1 MMRNLSLAVLGMA
14 LAIAS
19 GAAEARWLSVD
30 PVKAEPNS
38 GQNFNR
44 YKYAN
49 NNPYSFTDPDG
60 RRDIYIGGG
69 WDKKSFIGGSQIVQS
84 YAEDQKRLHPD
95 RDIQYFSWKEV
106 DNISAAMSRPLAEG
120 EPLNVIGHSLG
131 GSQAIRHANN
141 SNATVTNLITI
152 DPVGKQAGNGTKPAS
167 TGNWVNVTASPA
179 TTDRSDSVAKAGRVL
194 FGTTNTSGA
203 TTSQTSTAHH
213 VYFNTMMGE
222 VKAQEAID
230 NSYKK
235 PNE

>member
-1 MMRNLSLAVLGMA
+1 MMRNLSLAA
-14 LAIAS
+14 LSVALVIAS

-106 DNISAAMSRPLAEG
+106 DNISVAMSKPLAEG

-131 GSQAIRHANN
+131 GSQAIRHAND
-141 SNATVTNLITI
+141 SNAMVTNLITI
-152 DPVGKQAGNGTKPAS
+152 DPVGEQAGNGAKPAN
-167 TGNWVNVTASPA
+167 TGSWVNVTANPA
-179 TTDRSDSVAKAGRVL
+179 TTDSSDSVAKAGRVL

-213 VYFNTMMGE
+213 GYFNTMMGE
-222 VKAQEAID
+222 IKAQETID

-235 PNE
+235 PSE

>member
-1 MMRNLSLAVLGMA
+1 MRNFSLAVLSMA
-14 LAIAS
+14 LM
-19 GAAEARWLSVD
+19 AATGTVEARWLSVD

-69 WDKKSFIGGSQIVQS
+69 WDKKSFLGGSQIVES
-84 YAEDQKRLHPD
+84 YANEQKRLHPD
-95 RDIQYFSWKEV
+95 RDIQYFSWREV
-106 DNISAAMSRPLAEG
+106 GNISEAMSKPLGEG

-131 GSQAIRHANN
+131 GSQAIRHAND
-141 SNATVTNLITI
+141 SNAAVTNLITI
-152 DPVGKQAGNGTKPAS
+152 DPVGEQAGNGAKPAN

-179 TTDRSDSVAKAGRVL
+179 TRDSSDSVASAGRKG

-213 VYFNTMMGE
+213 GYFRTMMSE
-222 VKAQEAID
+222 VKAQDTID

>member
-1 MMRNLSLAVLGMA
+1 MA
-14 LAIAS
+14 LLAAS
-19 GAAEARWLSVD
+19 GMAEARWLSVD
-30 PVKAEPNS
+30 PVKAEPSS

-69 WDKKSFIGGSQIVQS
+69 WDKKSFLGGSQIVES
-84 YAEDQKRLHPD
+84 YANDQKRVHPN

-106 DNISAAMSRPLAEG
+106 DNISDAMSKPLAEG

-131 GSQAIRHANN
+131 GSQAIRHAND
-141 SNATVTNLITI
+141 SNATITNLITI
-152 DPVGKQAGNGTKPAS
+152 DPVGEQPGNGAKPAN
-167 TGNWVNVTASPA
+167 TGNWVNVKASPA
-179 TTDRSDSVAKAGRVL
+179 TRDSSDSVASAGRKL
-194 FGTTNTSGA
+194 FGTTNSSGA

-213 VYFNTMMGE
+213 GYFRTMMSE
-222 VKAQEAID
+222 VNAQETID
-230 NSYKK
+230 NSYKN